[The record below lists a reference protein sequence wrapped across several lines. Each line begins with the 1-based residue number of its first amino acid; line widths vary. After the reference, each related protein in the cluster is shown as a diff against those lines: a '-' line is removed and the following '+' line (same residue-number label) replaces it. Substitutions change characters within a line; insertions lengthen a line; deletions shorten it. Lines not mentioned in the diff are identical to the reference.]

1 MSKQKQ
7 HSVKLAPITLAILMI
22 FASPLISAKKAGSS
36 GGGSG
41 GSHRVNGHFKKNGT
55 YVAPHHATNPNHT
68 QRDNYSS
75 KPNVNPYNGKQGTKE
90 PDH

>member
-1 MSKQKQ
+1 MRLQLKTLVILGLFS
-7 HSVKLAPITLAILMI
+7 LAFTAQ
-22 FASPLISAKKAGSS
+22 ARNS
-36 GGGSG
+36 GGSG
-41 GSHRVNGHFKKNGT
+41 GSHSVNGHVTKKGA
-55 YVAPHHATNPNHT
+55 YVAPHRATNPNHT

>member
-1 MSKQKQ
+1 MKKIFIGLVAIGFLSHQ
-7 HSVKLAPITLAILMI
+7 PIS
-22 FASPLISAKKAGSS
+22 FAKKAGSG
-36 GGGSG
+36 GGGS
-41 GSHRVNGHFKKNGT
+41 HHVNGHFKKNGT

-68 QRDNYSS
+68 KRDNYSS

>member
-1 MSKQKQ
+1 MRIINIKMLTFIAFT
-7 HSVKLAPITLAILMI
+7 VTMI
-22 FASPLISAKKAGSS
+22 FWGSTGYAKKAS
-36 GGGSG
+36 GGSG
-41 GSHRVNGHFKKNGT
+41 GSHHVNGYFKKNGT
-55 YVAPHHATNPNHT
+55 YVQPHHATNPNHT

>member
-1 MSKQKQ
+1 MRKQKQ
-7 HSVKLAPITLAILMI
+7 KTVKLVSITMTILMA
-22 FASPLISAKKAGSS
+22 FASPSVSAKKAGSS
-36 GGGSG
+36 GSSG

-68 QRDNYSS
+68 QRDNWSS
-75 KPNVNPYNGKQGTKE
+75 KPNVNPYNGKQGTKD

>member
-1 MSKQKQ
+1 MKKILVQLFCFLLI
-7 HSVKLAPITLAILMI
+7 VIPPIAQ
-22 FASPLISAKKAGSS
+22 AKKAGSG

-41 GSHRVNGHFKKNGT
+41 GSHHVNGHFKKNGT
-55 YVAPHHATNPNHT
+55 YVAPHRSTNPNHT
-68 QRDNYSS
+68 QRDNWSS

>member
-1 MSKQKQ
+1 MT
-7 HSVKLAPITLAILMI
+7 I
-22 FASPLISAKKAGSS
+22 ASPMVSAKKAGAS

-75 KPNVNPYNGKQGTKE
+75 KPNVNPYTGKQGTKE